1 MFSRQGQTHLQAD
14 NNARSA
20 SCALNV
26 IKVLSAQPRANSPKI
41 LLVWYGA
48 WCARGHAAHHRLG
61 PSPSHQQDGRHAGS
75 WATRSAPHILVYIE
89 AGVLP
94 LWQYIQ
100 LSAAKYKFRCQTV
113 ANSSLKEIHIRVLQE
128 PCPSPVLLFQ
138 LWFGPRPGSRS
149 GGEWGPGGGKA
160 HSPLPSL
167 VDGEAERS
175 SGHGESEKGG
185 EPAWGAVPS

>member
-1 MFSRQGQTHLQAD
+1 MFIPFHTKNTRYNRQLHVKINEDCIFVSSKVKYLGVMFSRQGQTHLQAD

-138 LWFGPRPGSRS
+138 L
-149 GGEWGPGGGKA
+149 
-160 HSPLPSL
+160 
-167 VDGEAERS
+167 
-175 SGHGESEKGG
+175 
-185 EPAWGAVPS
+185 